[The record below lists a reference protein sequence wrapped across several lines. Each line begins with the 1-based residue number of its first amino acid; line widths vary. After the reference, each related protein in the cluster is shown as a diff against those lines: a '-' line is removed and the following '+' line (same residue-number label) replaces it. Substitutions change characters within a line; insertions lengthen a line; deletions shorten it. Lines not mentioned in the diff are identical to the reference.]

1 MLDPRHPAKVGAH
14 QRTQIRANAY
24 DNRQTAGLAT
34 LRSKVSNFK
43 CKVKRA
49 GTGVER
55 AATAPLVRGDRDPV
69 AVRKGGERNFR
80 IGRQLQ
86 SLQATSPLPRGS
98 KPKLIQ

>member
-14 QRTQIRANAY
+14 QRTQTRANAY

-49 GTGVER
+49 RTGVER
-55 AATAPLVRGDRDPV
+55 AATAPSVRGDRDPV
-69 AVRKGGERNFR
+69 AVIGKGGERIFR
-80 IGRQLQ
+80 VGRQLQ
-86 SLQATSPLPRGS
+86 SLQATSQLPRS
-98 KPKLIQ
+98 KPKRIQ